1 MDAYFYN
8 PRMGKTYKNITQNP
22 EVIKEKIDT
31 FDYIKSRV
39 LYSKLQPLKNK
50 REKLDLA
57 KGLHWGL
64 E

>member
-1 MDAYFYN
+1 
-8 PRMGKTYKNITQNP
+8 MGKTYKNITQNP